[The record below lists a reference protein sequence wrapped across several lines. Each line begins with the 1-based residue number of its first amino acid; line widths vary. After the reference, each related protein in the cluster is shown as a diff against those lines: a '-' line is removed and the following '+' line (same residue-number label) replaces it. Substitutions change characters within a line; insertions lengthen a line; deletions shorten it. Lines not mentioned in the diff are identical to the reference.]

1 MDFYIFYSSKQY
13 HSKVHKMKFAKV
25 TKTETFNGKSKVPNK
40 IYVDETRK
48 CLHQLNIAVHKL
60 ILIFKSVNDI
70 QIW

>member
-1 MDFYIFYSSKQY
+1 
-13 HSKVHKMKFAKV
+13 MKFAKV